1 MGTQYAVFSPRLVSE
16 GIFETKSM
24 SSPAQLRNIPSHLSS
39 AFVSFDTFFRG
50 ADNAACIRIE
60 AHLVENLK
68 AKLLIGM
75 DIMGH
80 EGFRLDFDAKTL
92 KIPSC
97 MGMAG
102 VLNCGRM

>member
-1 MGTQYAVFSPRLVSE
+1 MM
-16 GIFETKSM
+16 SM
-24 SSPAQLRNIPSHLSS
+24 PMRSFLSS

-75 DIMGH
+75 DNQM
-80 EGFRLDFDAKTL
+80 RLDSDTCRVIRTAEK
-92 KIPSC
+92 
-97 MGMAG
+97 G
-102 VLNCGRM
+102 VEGNEGR